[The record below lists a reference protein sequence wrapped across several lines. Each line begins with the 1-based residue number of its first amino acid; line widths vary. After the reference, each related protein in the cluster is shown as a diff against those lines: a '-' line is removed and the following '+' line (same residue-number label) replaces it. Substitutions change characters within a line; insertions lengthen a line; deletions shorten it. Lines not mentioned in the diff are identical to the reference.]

1 MINKVALIKLGCRFS
16 LNSNSKTGGV
26 IEAIHIVDILINSGI
41 QVDVYDKILKGDEPS
56 SNPLLNIYNVD
67 KVECGLFDDPLPYYE
82 TVNDQGY
89 DALIVLNGNVTYFGG
104 EDRPHETKK
113 LIILNEFKGKV
124 FYVIG
129 DFNLI
134 LKDNEKTL
142 LGKKWVGDYDGHNLS
157 SKRDNIVYISQ
168 GKETEKLLHDIN
180 NSSSKMT
187 VPIRDV
193 KYFPLEKF
201 PWFILENADFNENPE
216 FDLIYGG
223 GFRSGGRERDMIKY
237 LFGYPDDVSVRVFGN
252 ISLDNFD
259 KKKVDGLRAPDFNS
273 KSYDYFTYCNELN
286 KSKSI
291 MIIGD
296 GKDKTYNKAAARVF
310 ESVRMGLVLFI
321 DESLDPKKT
330 VFSNDELKSF
340 CYVNSREDVID
351 RLNKLKDDSFRKY
364 IVDLERKDL
373 DISYN
378 DYCLQFKK
386 ILEEN

>member
-26 IEAIHIVDILINSGI
+26 IEAIHIVDILTHSGI

-134 LKDNEKTL
+134 LKDNEKTI
-142 LGKKWVGDYDGHNLS
+142 LGKKWVDDYDGHKLS
-157 SKRDNIVYISQ
+157 SKRDNIIYISQ

-187 VPIRDV
+187 VPINDV

-201 PWFILENADFNENPE
+201 PWFILENADFNENTE

-237 LFGYPDDVSVRVFGN
+237 LFGYPDDVNVRVFGN

-259 KKKVDGLRAPDFNS
+259 KKKVEGLRSPDFNS

-330 VFSNDELKSF
+330 VFNNDELKSF
-340 CYVNSREDVID
+340 CCVNSREDVID
-351 RLNKLKDDSFRKY
+351 RLNKLKDNNFRRY